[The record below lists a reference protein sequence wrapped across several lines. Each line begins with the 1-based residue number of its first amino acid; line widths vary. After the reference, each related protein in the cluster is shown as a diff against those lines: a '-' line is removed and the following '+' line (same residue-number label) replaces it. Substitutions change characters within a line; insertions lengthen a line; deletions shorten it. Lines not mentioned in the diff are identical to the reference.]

1 MFEKSAG
8 ICVPLLEILKLVE
21 EYKRRHPQASLREI
35 HEAILSCGSIPPK
48 ILTRSW
54 KPRAKRGQ
62 ALYGA
67 GFGLQDAVP

>member
-35 HEAILSCGSIPPK
+35 HEAILSCGSIPPRLMRK
-48 ILTRSW
+48 KL
-54 KPRAKRGQ
+54 
-62 ALYGA
+62 
-67 GFGLQDAVP
+67 FGDSDPELETPG